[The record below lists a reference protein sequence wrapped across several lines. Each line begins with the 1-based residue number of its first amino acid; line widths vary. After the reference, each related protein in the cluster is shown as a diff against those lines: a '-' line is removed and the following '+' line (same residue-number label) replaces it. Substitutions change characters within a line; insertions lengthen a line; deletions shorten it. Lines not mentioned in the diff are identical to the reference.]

1 MAKTGIQKV
10 RPSPLA
16 PFLTDPLPPA
26 ELFKSLALPPDTPLD
41 HPHLFLEALALR
53 LAAMRKGGEPDTDFA
68 GRYLI
73 RAFREGKL
81 GRWTLDGL
89 GRGGEAV
96 DSEMENVE
104 GVAAKP
110 DGPPSYLSSFVPST
124 PGEAE
129 PEFRSQEAVDARTT
143 EAVDQVIGDYFAQST
158 SIEAVS
164 GHQAKKLAKAAQ
176 AQVRDVKRKARAVVQ
191 VQGTG
196 IASARRRK
204 YRRNAS

>member
-1 MAKTGIQKV
+1 
-10 RPSPLA
+10 
-16 PFLTDPLPPA
+16 
-26 ELFKSLALPPDTPLD
+26 
-41 HPHLFLEALALR
+41 
-53 LAAMRKGGEPDTDFA
+53 MRKGGEPDTDFA

-96 DSEMENVE
+96 DSELENVE
-104 GVAAKP
+104 GGVAAVKADP
-110 DGPPSYLSSFVPST
+110 PPSYLSSFVPSAA
-124 PGEAE
+124 GEAE
-129 PEFRSQEAVDARTT
+129 PEFRSQELVDARRN

-191 VQGTG
+191 VQGPG